1 MYDIFTYG
9 SHRHTYGTY
18 VYTYIYICIQIYIYL
33 YLFHDYMWISI
44 YVYMC
49 IYIYIHLFLNTYIY
63 IYIYMY
69 ISTYI
74 MVVGP
79 PRPFFFS
86 NGFLRFGHFQ
96 DPSGAPSRAAGEPQ
110 GLSEAHDGVWCGQ
123 ANGTRGAV
131 CPVKNAGDGW
141 LPMLSYWGNINRSCE
156 VVVKLKE

>member
-9 SHRHTYGTY
+9 SHRYTYGTY
-18 VYTYIYICIQIYIYL
+18 VYIYIYVFKYTYIYICFMIICGSLYMFICVYIYTFIFKYIYIY
-33 YLFHDYMWISI
+33 
-44 YVYMC
+44 
-49 IYIYIHLFLNTYIY
+49 T
-63 IYIYMY
+63 YIYMY

>member
-1 MYDIFTYG
+1 MGPIDI
-9 SHRHTYGTY
+9 HMVHM
-18 VYTYIYICIQIYIYL
+18 YTYIYMYSNIHIFIFVSWLYVDLYIC
-33 YLFHDYMWISI
+33 
-44 YVYMC
+44 V
-49 IYIYIHLFLNTYIY
+49 YIYIHLSLNTYIY
-63 IYIYMY
+63 IYTYIYMY